1 MTKSKWSQRFLDLAE
16 HVAEWSHDPRTKV
29 GAVIVDD
36 KKRVVSM
43 GYNGFPRGVKDYV
56 KRYEDRPTKHLFV
69 CHAERNAL
77 DNAPHSVEGCTM
89 YVPLLPCNECAKS
102 IIQNGISKVITYKPD
117 REGEGFN
124 WDITREMFQEAGVM
138 LFEAEREIDVN
149 AGQPW
154 LRTYDGKLD

>member
-1 MTKSKWSQRFLDLAE
+1 MSKWSQRFLDLAE
-16 HVAEWSHDPRTKV
+16 HVGEWSHDPRTQV

-36 KKRVVSM
+36 HKRVVSM
-43 GYNGFPRGVKDYV
+43 GYNGFPRGVADKED
-56 KRYEDRPTKHLFV
+56 RYNDRPTKHLFV

-77 DNAPHSVEGCTM
+77 DNAPLSVEGCTM

-102 IIQNGISKVITYKPD
+102 IIQHGIAKVISYKSN
-117 REGEGFN
+117 REDTFN
-124 WDITREMFQEAGVM
+124 WDITRIMFQEAGV
-138 LFEAEREIDVN
+138 LLYETEREIYEN